1 MTRYSVELARHDD
14 DAALRALLARNSM
27 GGAVELAFL
36 REPSYFLASPVQA
49 PRHQVI
55 VARDGASVVGAGF
68 RGIRPTF
75 LNGIARDAG
84 YLGDLRL
91 DASHRGGSLVA
102 RGYRLLRE
110 LHADRAASLYLTLI
124 ADGNDAALQTIAAG
138 RAGLPSY
145 RPLGR
150 IFTPAVKL
158 PRVVPSEAE
167 RSRGIPSALAIVR
180 GTDVDLDDLVA
191 CLQRNLARRQFAP
204 FVDAGALRDSER
216 MRGLTLDDF
225 AVAVRNGKVIGA
237 VAAWD
242 QSAFRQTLVVR
253 YRGAIRAARPLYNLM
268 APLLG
273 NARYPAPGQTLRYFY
288 ASLIAVDDDDRD
300 VFRAL
305 LARLAA
311 DRSGGRYHYF
321 VIALHE
327 RDPLLPV
334 IEALPA
340 TRFAARAFA
349 VHFDDGRR
357 DFEQLDGRVPYVEPA
372 ML

>member
-1 MTRYSVELARHDD
+1 MTRYVVELARGED
-14 DAALRALLARNSM
+14 DAALRRLLARNAM
-27 GGAVELAFL
+27 AGPIELAFL

-55 VARDGASVVGAGF
+55 VARDRDAGEIVGAGF
-68 RGIRPTF
+68 RGIRTTF
-75 LNGIARDAG
+75 LNGLEVDAG

-91 DASHRGGSLVA
+91 DAPFRGGSLVA
-102 RGYRLLRE
+102 RGYRFLRD
-110 LHADRAASLYLTLI
+110 LHGDQRAALYLTLI
-124 ADGNDAALQTIAAG
+124 ADGNQSALATIAAG

-150 IFTPAVKL
+150 IFTPAVRL
-158 PRVVPSEAE
+158 GRWAARTPVPRGVT
-167 RSRGIPSALAIVR
+167 IVR
-180 GTDVDLDDLVA
+180 GSDVALDELVA

-204 FVDAGALRDSER
+204 AVDAATLRDGER
-216 MRGLTLDDF
+216 LRGLTLDDF
-225 AVAVRNGKVIGA
+225 AVAVRGGEVVGA

-253 YRGAIRAARPLYNLM
+253 YRGAVRAARPLYNLA

-273 NARYPAPGQTLRYFY
+273 VARYPPPGRTLRYYY
-288 ASLIAVDDDDRD
+288 ASFVAVDGDDPS
-300 VFRAL
+300 VFQAL

-311 DRSGGRYHYF
+311 DRAGGPYHYF

-327 RDPLLPV
+327 RDPFLRV
-334 IEALPA
+334 VDRLPA
-340 TRFAARAFA
+340 TPFRAHAFA
-349 VHFDDGRR
+349 VHFEDGRSAYQ
-357 DFEQLDGRVPYVEPA
+357 ELDGRVPYVEPA